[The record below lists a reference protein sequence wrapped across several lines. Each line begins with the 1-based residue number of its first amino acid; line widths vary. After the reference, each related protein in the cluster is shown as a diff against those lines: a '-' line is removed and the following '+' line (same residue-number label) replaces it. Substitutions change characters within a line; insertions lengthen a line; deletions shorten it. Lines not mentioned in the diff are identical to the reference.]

1 MLDRESADAWGPLG
15 FLWALNGGKAEHVC
29 GHRRRVAHAGHSASC
44 VDSWHPTTVR
54 LRTVPSCA
62 GLFQAG
68 CSKASCFSPRART
81 TERSSDCVPT
91 AHSFWAGAEETPA
104 DGLFNECK
112 RLLGFARFRLGCL
125 RTELHRC

>member
-1 MLDRESADAWGPLG
+1 MPEIGTSGSGDSRSCISVSVRSANFIGIISPRLRFDFGLCRLALDFFRQAVR
-15 FLWALNGGKAEHVC
+15 K
-29 GHRRRVAHAGHSASC
+29 RRVSVHAPG
-44 VDSWHPTTVR
+44 R
-54 LRTVPSCA
+54 L
-62 GLFQAG
+62 
-68 CSKASCFSPRART
+68 K
-81 TERSSDCVPT
+81 RSSDCVPS